1 MPSHVGTIHPK
12 PSFSGVDGTEVWEAR
27 QEIQSFVCTAADV
40 AVGEWVALDTSV
52 SGANKIINSIKKAG
66 DVATHG
72 NAMVIG
78 VALDATSGGAAG
90 QVIRVCTAGVCTA
103 AVTGSTA
110 VGSPLTVIGT
120 AGVGSLTTA
129 AAVAGVCGV
138 TLAAE
143 SGGFATVCVFKKI

>member
-27 QEIQSFVCTAADV
+27 QEIQSFVCTAADI
-40 AVGEWVALDTSV
+40 AVGEWVALDISV
-52 SGANKIINSIKKAG
+52 SGANKIINSVIKAG
-66 DVATHG
+66 AVGTG
-72 NAMVIG
+72 NARVIG
-78 VALDATSGGAAG
+78 VALDATVGGAVG

-110 VGSPLTVIGT
+110 VGVPIAVLGT
-120 AGVGSLTTA
+120 AGVGTVITA
-129 AAVAGVCGV
+129 AALTSCGV
-138 TLAAE
+138 TLEAE

>member
-52 SGANKIINSIKKAG
+52 SGANKIINSVIKAG
-66 DVATHG
+66 TATTVG
-72 NAMVIG
+72 NAKVIG
-78 VALDATSGGAAG
+78 VALDATVGGAVG

-103 AVTGSTA
+103 KVTGSTA
-110 VGSPLTVIGT
+110 VGSPLAVLGT
-120 AGVGSLTTA
+120 AGEGSLPTA
-129 AAVAGVCGV
+129 GALTSCGV